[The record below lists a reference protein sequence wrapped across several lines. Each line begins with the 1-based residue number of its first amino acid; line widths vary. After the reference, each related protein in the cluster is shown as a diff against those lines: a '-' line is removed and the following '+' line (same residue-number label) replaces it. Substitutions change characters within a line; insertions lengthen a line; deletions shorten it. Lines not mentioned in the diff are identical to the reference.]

1 MNTYDKMKLKNTYAY
16 STHVV
21 EVYIPRRIV
30 YGENC
35 LWALPHNKMAA
46 KGPGKGQSLLV
57 YHSVTVTSCY
67 L

>member
-1 MNTYDKMKLKNTYAY
+1 M
-16 STHVV
+16 V
-21 EVYIPRRIV
+21 EVYILIRIV
-30 YGENC
+30 YGKNC

-46 KGPGKGQSLLV
+46 KGPGKGRGKGHSLLV